1 MNEIIISPKKSWKAL
16 LNELWEYREVFFF
29 LGWRD
34 ILVQY
39 KQTVIGILW
48 IVVRP
53 LLTVAIFT
61 IIFSKIAGISSKNV
75 PYALL
80 VFSGMLVWQ
89 FFADTLVH
97 ASHSF
102 LTNAQLISKTYFPRV
117 MLPASRLLCSVV
129 DLAIA
134 FVFYLA
140 ISMGYYR
147 VFPSIYFLLL
157 PIFVLWLAIISLSL
171 SLIFAPLIVR
181 YRDFRHIIPFF
192 IQLGV
197 YCTPVGFSLSIVPGF
212 LKILVALNPLSGVIN
227 GFRFCLF
234 NEPLYVGPLIV
245 SLIVTVFLSITS
257 VIYFKRSEEFFADLI

>member
-1 MNEIIISPKKSWKAL
+1 MNEIIISPKKSWKTL
-16 LNELWEYREVFFF
+16 LHELWEYREVFFF

-39 KQTVIGILW
+39 KQTVIGIVW

-61 IIFSKIAGISSKNV
+61 IIFSKIAGIPSKNV

-129 DLAIA
+129 DLTIA
-134 FVFYLA
+134 FIFYLA
-140 ISMGYYR
+140 ISIGYYR
-147 VFPSIYFLLL
+147 VIPAAQFFLL
-157 PIFVLWLAIISLSL
+157 PFFVLWLSVISLGL

-197 YCTPVGFSLSIVPGF
+197 YCTPVGFSLSIVPER
-212 LKILVALNPLSGVIN
+212 LQLLVALNPLSGVIN

-234 NEPLYVGPLIV
+234 NEPLYILPLLISLFITVG
-245 SLIVTVFLSITS
+245 LSVGS
-257 VIYFKRSEEFFADLI
+257 VMYFKRSEEFFADLI